1 MCLPYTIEQLR
12 KTVEELRC
20 PTTRS
25 SHPGGPDQS
34 EKLASMGQLAAGIA
48 HEVNNPLG
56 ILLLYAHL
64 LLEDCEDDTQEAE
77 DVKLI
82 VDQANRCKKIISG
95 LLNFAR
101 QSRVVRQPTDLA
113 ALVGRCC
120 ALSPPTRPSPST
132 STTG

>member
-1 MCLPYTIEQLR
+1 MCLPYSI
-12 KTVEELRC
+12 EELRNDRA
-20 PTTRS
+20 TS
-25 SHPGGPDQS
+25 SKSRTARWRRTKEALVKS

-56 ILLLYAHL
+56 ILLLHANL
-64 LLEDCEDDTQEAE
+64 LLEDVRRRAQPMADDL
-77 DVKLI
+77 KLI

-113 ALVGRCC
+113 DLVGR
-120 ALSPPTRPSPST
+120 RPAHHADRREHHR
-132 STTG
+132 